1 MKTNASRRRR
11 TVVVLL
17 SVILALVIIRLFLPY
32 IVRSVA
38 NKKLA
43 SLDGYH
49 GHVGDVRLSLWR
61 GAYGIDDFIF
71 SKKDSITQDTTPFM
85 RASAINFSLEWKSL
99 LKGSVVAEVEALKP
113 ELRFTREKVEPQ
125 TVVRDSAYLKKLA
138 DLAMPLAINRLSIA
152 DGTLRYIDE
161 SLGVDVQADKINAV
175 ALNLKNGYDSTSAFP
190 AGLQASAMVYQGRFE
205 VNAKVNPLKIDPTF
219 RMNARLE
226 GVELPQLNDFFNAYA
241 HIDVNQGRFGLFAEA
256 EAESGKFDGYV
267 KPVIKGL
274 DVLSLKDQDRNDNFF
289 RKAWEA
295 IVGVVTEIFENQPKE
310 QVATKIRLHGSLE
323 NPSSNWLL
331 AIGYILRNAFIQAL
345 QPSIDHE
352 INLQAGPAGQPST
365 GSNSTNAVAM
375 REPAD

>member
-1 MKTNASRRRR
+1 MKTSRKRRAAGI
-11 TVVVLL
+11 LL
-17 SVILALVIIRLFLPY
+17 SVILILVIIRLFLPD
-32 IVRSVA
+32 IIRSVA

-43 SLDGYH
+43 ALAGYH

-71 SKKDSITQDTTPFM
+71 SKKDSITQDTTPFV
-85 RASAINFSLEWKSL
+85 RASAIDFSLEWKSL
-99 LKGSVVAEVEALKP
+99 LKGSIVAEVEVLKP

-138 DLAMPLAINRLSIA
+138 DLAMPLAINRFSIH
-152 DGTLRYIDE
+152 DGTLRYVDE
-161 SLGVDVQADKINAV
+161 GLGVDVRADKINAV

-190 AGLQASAMVYQGRFE
+190 AGLEASAMVYQGRLE
-205 VNAKVNPLKIDPTF
+205 VNAKVNPLKPDPTF
-219 RMNARLE
+219 RMNAKLE

-241 HIDVNQGRFGLFAEA
+241 RIDVNQGRFGLFAEA

-267 KPVIKGL
+267 KPVVRGL

-295 IVGVVTEIFENQPKE
+295 IVGTIAEIFENQPKE
-310 QVATKIRLHGSLE
+310 QIATKIRLRGSLE
-323 NPSSNWLL
+323 NPSSNWIL

-352 INLQAGPAGQPST
+352 INLQAGQPGPQANNHT
-365 GSNSTNAVAM
+365 GAHALAM
-375 REPAD
+375 REPDGRR